1 MRNSITIKDVARQA
15 GVSVATVSAVVNEH
29 KKKVS
34 LSPKSRESVLKAI
47 KSLSYSVNNQARML
61 RTGRSFTIGVIAS
74 DLAQP
79 FTAESVSLIEQEAN
93 QRNYSFLLSDIQ
105 NNNKREW
112 RYLDLFKQKQVD
124 GFLFIGAS
132 DERDNNAIIA
142 MVNSKIPIVLT
153 ERDFEGHDVPCVLVD
168 NVKGGYLATSH
179 LILKGHKKIYYI
191 AGPESNLITHDR
203 LKGYRKAMQENGLEN
218 YEYIESAHGMGLK
231 HGYEAA
237 KRLLAREQRPTAIF
251 AFNDTLALGAKKV
264 LREVNVRVPDDMALV
279 GFDDIPIAEY
289 SGVPLTTIQQPRVKM
304 CHIGMEML
312 LDILDGKYPKGY
324 YAKIVL
330 QPELVVRES
339 S

>member
-1 MRNSITIKDVARQA
+1 VLEAI
-15 GVSVATVSAVVNEH
+15 E
-29 KKKVS
+29 S
-34 LSPKSRESVLKAI
+34 LR
-47 KSLSYSVNNQARML
+47 YRVNNQARQL
-61 RTGRSFTIGVIAS
+61 RTGRSHTIGVVAS

-93 QRNYSFLLSDIQ
+93 LRNYTFLLSDIQ
-105 NNNKREW
+105 NNSDKEW

-132 DERDNNAIIA
+132 NQCDNKAITTLA
-142 MVNSKIPIVLT
+142 SNGVPIVLT
-153 ERDFEGHDVPCVLVD
+153 ERDFEANNIPCVLVD
-168 NVKGGYLATSH
+168 NIKGAYLATSH
-179 LILKGHKKIYYI
+179 LISKGHKKICYV
-191 AGPESNLITHDR
+191 AGPESNLITNER
-203 LKGYRKAMQENGLEN
+203 YKGYHKAMLEHGLEKN
-218 YEYIESAHGMGLK
+218 EYIESADGMGLK

-237 KRLLAREQRPTAIF
+237 KMLLCREQRPTAIF
-251 AFNDTLALGAKKV
+251 AFNDTLALGAKKAITEANI
-264 LREVNVRVPDDMALV
+264 RIPDGIALV

-289 SGVPLTTIQQPRVKM
+289 SGVPLTTVRQPRVKM

-312 LDILDGKYPKGY
+312 LDILEGKYPKGY